1 MGKQISIKG
10 FCKQQPQNTTEKPSN
25 KKQQAPVS
33 PKQWRPTLLTP
44 ESRSKKRLQRASS
57 PDDPW
62 RGDAVRLSPRNH
74 EGTIKRLFQ
83 SSDTPSKK
91 SISSPIRN
99 PVSPSPLRSS
109 ALSPF
114 KSSSLSSAPCSSSE
128 AIPFSV
134 SQRVQ
139 KNGKDVVTASDGDGS
154 ATESEL
160 EDPDNFF
167 VRRGEN
173 KSTPPTDA
181 DAVSP
186 SSESPSSV
194 RRSARISKL
203 YPISP
208 AQDKGRKP
216 RTGKNVRSTQ
226 PVQSKS
232 IMKYFGERDSS
243 PCPTAKRRKIYK
255 FDLKSLVAQNEQDG
269 LGKQDQTEALEA
281 WKSYDDRQQS
291 AQVPQDQD
299 EQVALITS
307 ATQHQGDDNDVDR
320 LLLALQ
326 RTETLQREK
335 RWSMFRSQ
343 RSRKP
348 AIRNAPRLDD
358 PIWGPL
364 IKDRFTREQTFL
376 SGFAQQAA
384 SKVGAP
390 ESLRDWLIDAL
401 VFETREDLRAAY
413 VNVLP
418 KMPDST
424 TLSLTVDRISR
435 LFQDLGASEPELD
448 ASACMEPIT
457 DPLEDIQPP
466 SPHLLAV
473 LSLIAQ
479 MSQYLGEETRQHCL
493 QITCRLVID
502 ESICK
507 DATYQLTNDCALL
520 NLLESLDSPQPN
532 AVLGDD
538 YLRSISDISLRAQL
552 VRRFPTLTAKSISL
566 RRELAKAFLFDALH
580 VRPNPGLSIIE
591 QTMSLLKQPKL
602 AITRDTDFLELISYI
617 TMLNVALDY
626 GDKPEADADLDM
638 RKVHD
643 ENVDRLAA
651 KVKEMHDSIVDA
663 GASHMTKTQAK
674 QELDILHVRILYS
687 MRTKAKRREMMLGAD
702 GTDLGSTM
710 RQGSL
715 QFGHK
720 ITGFGKAKLQDVD
733 R

>member
-1 MGKQISIKG
+1 M
-10 FCKQQPQNTTEKPSN
+10 
-25 KKQQAPVS
+25 
-33 PKQWRPTLLTP
+33 
-44 ESRSKKRLQRASS
+44 
-57 PDDPW
+57 
-62 RGDAVRLSPRNH
+62 RLSPRNH

-91 SISSPIRN
+91 SISSHIRN

-114 KSSSLSSAPCSSSE
+114 KSSSLSPAPCSSSE
-128 AIPFSV
+128 AIPFSI
-134 SQRVQ
+134 SQRIK

-173 KSTPPTDA
+173 KSTPPTEA
-181 DAVSP
+181 DALSP
-186 SSESPSSV
+186 SSESLSSV
-194 RRSARISKL
+194 RRSVRIKKL
-203 YPISP
+203 HPIS
-208 AQDKGRKP
+208 AVQDKGRKP
-216 RTGKNVRSTQ
+216 RTGKNARGGTAQ
-226 PVQSKS
+226 PMQSKP
-232 IMKYFGERDSS
+232 IMEYFGERDTS
-243 PCPTAKRRKIYK
+243 PCPMAKRRKIYK
-255 FDLKSLVAQNEQDG
+255 FDLKSLVAQNELDG

-291 AQVPQDQD
+291 TQIPQDQD

-335 RWSMFRSQ
+335 RWSMFRSP

-348 AIRNAPRLDD
+348 AVRNAPHLDD

-364 IKDRFTREQTFL
+364 MKDRFTREQTFL

-384 SKVGAP
+384 SKVGVP

-401 VFETREDLRAAY
+401 VFEPREDLRAAY
-413 VNVLP
+413 VNVLS

-424 TLSLTVDRISR
+424 ALSLTVDRIRR
-435 LFQDLGASEPELD
+435 LFQDLGASEPTLD

-457 DPLEDIQPP
+457 DPLEDIHPP
-466 SPHLLAV
+466 SADLLAV

-479 MSQYLGEETRQHCL
+479 MSQYLSEETRQYCL
-493 QITCRLVID
+493 EITCRLVID

-520 NLLESLDSPQPN
+520 NLLECLDSPQPN
-532 AVLGDD
+532 SVLRDN
-538 YLRSISDISLRAQL
+538 YLHSIPDISLRAQL

-566 RRELAKAFLFDALH
+566 RRELAKAFIFHALQ
-580 VRPNPGLSIIE
+580 VKPKPGLNIIE
-591 QTMSLLKQPKL
+591 QTLDLLKQPKL
-602 AITRDTDFLELISYI
+602 VITRETDFSELISYI

-626 GDKPEADADLDM
+626 GGKPEADADIDIQ
-638 RKVHD
+638 RAHD
-643 ENVDRLAA
+643 ENIDRLAA
-651 KVKEMHDSIVDA
+651 KVKEMHDSIIDA
-663 GASHMTKTQAK
+663 GASHLTRTQAK

-687 MRTKAKRREMMLGAD
+687 MRTKEKRRQMMLGAD

-720 ITGFGKAKLQDVD
+720 MAGFGKAKLQDVA
-733 R
+733 